1 MKTEFHLISH
11 CTLVTDCQRQYRAD
25 RGENTRSI
33 IEYQLATILPPPG
46 NAGIKFHTE
55 GHLLIYPHVVS
66 ERAEHL
72 DRIYI
77 AIRAAMEQFGK

>member
-1 MKTEFHLISH
+1 MFWSQ
-11 CTLVTDCQRQYRAD
+11 TDRDNTGQAD

-55 GHLLIYPHVVS
+55 GHLLIDPHVVS
-66 ERAEHL
+66 ERAERAEHL

-77 AIRAAMEQFGK
+77 AIRAAAMEPFGK